1 MPQSVKSCA
10 LLFPLELLLKH
21 NFSSAHVSMFKVYH
35 IVVASPGS
43 GHYLLCTA
51 HLSTFKIKFAHYR
64 CCFYL
69 IVLHLMKLCGNDVY
83 IFHLFPDKILSDHS
97 TPELDIIAMD
107 NEIKK
112 W

>member
-1 MPQSVKSCA
+1 
-10 LLFPLELLLKH
+10 
-21 NFSSAHVSMFKVYH
+21 
-35 IVVASPGS
+35 
-43 GHYLLCTA
+43 
-51 HLSTFKIKFAHYR
+51 
-64 CCFYL
+64 
-69 IVLHLMKLCGNDVY
+69 MKLCGNDVY